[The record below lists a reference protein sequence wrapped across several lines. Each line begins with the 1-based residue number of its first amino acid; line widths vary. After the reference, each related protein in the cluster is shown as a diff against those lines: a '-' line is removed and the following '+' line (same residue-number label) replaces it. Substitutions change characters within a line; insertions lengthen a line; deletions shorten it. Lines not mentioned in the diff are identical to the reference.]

1 MGCNNIGDKLY
12 INGDLLPRSAGR
24 LDSEQ
29 LGQGTPAEQR
39 GECE

>member
-1 MGCNNIGDKLY
+1 MGWNNTADEYY
-12 INGDLLPRSAGR
+12 INGDLLSRSPGR